1 MRSIDIEKHTEFWKS
16 SSDEDL
22 EVALQLLDSGK
33 IRHGLFFLHLSLEK
47 ILKACVCHKTRDMA
61 PRTHNLVRLAD
72 LLDVPFEQDQRW
84 FLADMNPYNLEGRYP
99 QAINPLPDK
108 TEVER
113 LVENARSTIQWLK
126 KKL

>member
-1 MRSIDIEKHTEFWKS
+1 MRSIDIEKHTEFWKN

-47 ILKACVCHKTRDMA
+47 ILKACVCRKTRDMA
-61 PRTHNLVRLAD
+61 PKTHNLVRLAD

-99 QAINPLPDK
+99 QTINPLPDK
-108 TEVER
+108 IEVKR
-113 LVENARSTIQWLK
+113 LVENTRSTIQWLK

>member
-16 SSDEDL
+16 SSGEDL